1 VLLAIKT
8 EPQHHSL
15 SARQIEELTGLGFNS
30 MLVSISKWH
39 HWYSHYLNRK
49 GKRRLYRYNLATS
62 GAEFLEIL
70 HRVRPDKEEEY
81 LNIITTNRA
90 KRDSE
95 RINIIPK
102 EKSSP
107 ILKEKELSPEEE
119 TAIIQGVANKH
130 GIVIPKEKP
139 LSPEEDGPDEDAEKK
154 KREELLNRFKS
165 RPNPKDIDK
174 TNGQNS

>member
-8 EPQHHSL
+8 EPEHHSL

-81 LNIITTNRA
+81 LNIITTNRE
-90 KRDSE
+90 KRESE
-95 RINIIPK
+95 RINIIPNQK
-102 EKSSP
+102 K
-107 ILKEKELSPEEE
+107 LSTE
-119 TAIIQGVANKH
+119 Q
-130 GIVIPKEKP
+130 
-139 LSPEEDGPDEDAEKK
+139 EDAIKNAVDAALSK
-154 KREELLNRFKS
+154 YKRVEPK
-165 RPNPKDIDK
+165 PNNTKPDNQ
-174 TNGQNS
+174 TN